1 MHKGTETVV
10 RLKHSGNDKESEQI
24 GAQRMHAESCRNQ
37 NYMGGR

>member
-24 GAQRMHAESCRNQ
+24 GAQRMHTESCRNQ
-37 NYMGGR
+37 HYMGGM